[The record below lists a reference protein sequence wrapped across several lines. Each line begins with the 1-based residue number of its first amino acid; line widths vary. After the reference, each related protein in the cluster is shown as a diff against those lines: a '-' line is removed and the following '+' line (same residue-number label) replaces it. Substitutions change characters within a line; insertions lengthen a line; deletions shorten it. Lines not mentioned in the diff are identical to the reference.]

1 MSRYGVSRHEKNE
14 YKSLI
19 QLFLLELLIMSTA
32 QGRPYRHVGVLIPVQ
47 SRKDEPDRVARE
59 WPRINNTHVASK
71 GFILADLINVLDLG
85 TSVLVVQS
93 VQTGELLVNKI
104 LRPNVSDPEYPDY
117 EEPLELRVSTFQGI
131 LPSTE
136 FPNDVPIGVLPRNV
150 PFFNKLKFWQEL
162 EPDDD
167 DASPAY
173 SLYFE

>member
-1 MSRYGVSRHEKNE
+1 
-14 YKSLI
+14 
-19 QLFLLELLIMSTA
+19 MSTA

-47 SRKDEPDRVARE
+47 SRNDEPDRVARE
-59 WPRINNTHVASK
+59 WPRINSNHVASK

-93 VQTGELLVNKI
+93 IQTGELLVNKV
-104 LRPNVSDPEYPDY
+104 LRPNISDPDYPEY

-136 FPNDVPIGVLPRNV
+136 FPGDVPIGVLPRNAPV
-150 PFFNKLKFWQEL
+150 FNKLKFWQEL
-162 EPDDD
+162 KPDDD
-167 DASPAY
+167 NVNPAY